1 MLKISRAASNQN
13 TLNQSRRENSWN
25 DIYTKVPDDSNIIPV
40 EIKERILML
49 FNDKIR
55 GYNEYFNI
63 IEKNFINKDISKKKI
78 VELACGTAPI
88 GFFFRNKFNK
98 EIICRDFSKTILDRL
113 KNEHNFNTIKS
124 DISNLSNFED
134 RSIDFIFLGGGFYEN
149 SDPYFFSKVFSSLSK
164 KIKADGKIYIFMNR
178 HMSLINLRSYIQSLY
193 FVKLRPQSWNWIRKI
208 FNKRKIKYETALYLY
223 SAKFISK
230 VLPESNLKCRNIH
243 YVGHALGLRE
253 FLLTILTKN
262 LATKLEHSNFF
273 VKISNYLKKKQINL
287 FSTRCVLEVEKLKE
301 SL

>member
-1 MLKISRAASNQN
+1 MLASVCASECAHRFPSRSQHIG
-13 TLNQSRRENSWN
+13 S
-25 DIYTKVPDDSNIIPV
+25 D
-40 EIKERILML
+40 
-49 FNDKIR
+49 
-55 GYNEYFNI
+55 
-63 IEKNFINKDISKKKI
+63 NKLPS
-78 VELACGTAPI
+78 LHTP
-88 GFFFRNKFNK
+88 
-98 EIICRDFSKTILDRL
+98 
-113 KNEHNFNTIKS
+113 
-124 DISNLSNFED
+124 
-134 RSIDFIFLGGGFYEN
+134 
-149 SDPYFFSKVFSSLSK
+149 SLSRSE
-164 KIKADGKIYIFMNR
+164 G